1 MLAALLAFASILAGC
16 VTALLLMIM
25 MARFPLLLIVVLLA
39 CWVFSQVQDIVG
51 NALDKR
57 KVLSEQPFSGSIQD
71 FFFCQEYP
79 DKQQIIFEFDL
90 SGR

>member
-1 MLAALLAFASILAGC
+1 MLAALLVFASILAGC

-25 MARFPLLLIVVLLA
+25 MVRFPLLLIAVLLA
-39 CWVFSQVQDIVG
+39 CWVFSPGYCRKTHWI
-51 NALDKR
+51 K
-57 KVLSEQPFSGSIQD
+57 KVLPEQPFSGSMQD